1 MVVVVAYLVSS
12 KIMLILQHLKEIST
26 LFFHL
31 FLFHIFSSH
40 HNISRK
46 FSQNFHRFLTLI
58 FCTFLPQNMPFYSH
72 VAFKTSAC
80 HCSSPSGLPTNCGAP
95 FSTLLESLTSF
106 TVHLRAHSCS
116 PACIPQPFFSLHT
129 IQAPCFSKKIFE
141 SHFFLSFSP

>member
-1 MVVVVAYLVSS
+1 MKLWVLEKMVVAVAYLVSC
-12 KIMLILQHLKEIST
+12 KIMLNALQHLKEFSTHKIST
-26 LFFHL
+26 LFFHI

-116 PACIPQPFFSLHT
+116 PACIP
-129 IQAPCFSKKIFE
+129 
-141 SHFFLSFSP
+141 

>member
-1 MVVVVAYLVSS
+1 MKLWVLEKMVVVVAYLVSC
-12 KIMLILQHLKEIST
+12 KIMLNALQHLKEFSTQKIST
-26 LFFHL
+26 LFFHI

-116 PACIPQPFFSLHT
+116 PACIP
-129 IQAPCFSKKIFE
+129 
-141 SHFFLSFSP
+141 